1 MLSRL
6 FQLPRWIFFGVLSF
20 VASVVVGAM
29 TLVFSVIYVVAEILR
44 SPKWEDW
51 VVTTWPRLSVKIA
64 GLDVLVSGLENIPKT
79 GGFLYLFNHQ
89 SHFDIL
95 VCHAFLP
102 ARFRFGAKA
111 ELFKIPLFGWALA
124 ASGAL
129 KIERAN
135 LQSVIKVYDVAQDRI
150 RRGEKFIL
158 AGEGTRHPRDEIG
171 PFKTGPFVLAIQAQS
186 VIVPVVLNS
195 VGHVMHKGW
204 PFIRYDWSRRVS
216 LRVLEPIPTAAFS
229 VNQRGALRDLVH
241 DRMVIAFQE
250 QKEILERENS

>member
-1 MLSRL
+1 MLNGFLRI
-6 FQLPRWIFFGVLSF
+6 PRMIFFGALSLF
-20 VASVVVGAM
+20 SSLLVGAM
-29 TLVFSVIYVVAEILR
+29 TLVFSLIYVVAEIFK
-44 SPKWEDW
+44 SAKWEDW

-64 GLDVLVSGLENIPKT
+64 GLDVSVSGLEKIPKT

-95 VCHAFLP
+95 VCHAVLP
-102 ARFRFGAKA
+102 SRFRFGAKA
-111 ELFKIPLFGWALA
+111 ELFNVPLFGWALA

-129 KIERAN
+129 RIERAN
-135 LQSVIKVYDVAQDRI
+135 LQSVIKVYDVAKERI

-204 PFIRYDWSRRVS
+204 PFIRYDWSRKVS
-216 LRVLEPIPTAAFS
+216 LRVLDPIPTSSFS
-229 VNQRGALRDLVH
+229 VDQRGALRDLVR
-241 DRMVIAFQE
+241 DKMLAAFEE
-250 QKEILERENS
+250 QKQILERR